1 MNVIDLLWNTIWILG
16 TIVGS
21 SAMILLLIGV
31 AKWLLRPA
39 PAWEPEE
46 DDDAPGTDI
55 PGTFEPSEDLP
66 DPAIDLNVQAEEG
79 GAVPPDVRVP
89 GPKER
94 TRRLLST
101 SDRFHADL
109 LSSVLR
115 DAGIWSFVHGNADA
129 VGATGVPATGL
140 YVAENDLERAGQLLA
155 NAESLARQRRSERE
169 QVFDCPACGYDVR
182 ATPDRCPECGL
193 ALVNRLEVPDE

>member
-1 MNVIDLLWNTIWILG
+1 MTPLDAVWTFIWL
-16 TIVGS
+16 VGAVLS
-21 SAMILLLIGV
+21 SGAGILLFV
-31 AKWLLRPA
+31 AVVKWLLVRPTASDLDDVPPAIEAEAVIA
-39 PAWEPEE
+39 PE
-46 DDDAPGTDI
+46 APLDYRDGAA
-55 PGTFEPSEDLP
+55 PFEPATDPDVFEGDPELP
-66 DPAIDLNVQAEEG
+66 
-79 GAVPPDVRVP
+79 PPDVRVP

-115 DAGIWSFVHGNADA
+115 DRGIWSLVHCNAAA

-140 YVAENDLERAGQLLA
+140 YVAENDLERAQQLLEE
-155 NAESLARQRRSERE
+155 AEATARQRRSERE
-169 QVFDCPACGYDVR
+169 QVFSCPGCGYDVR

-193 ALVNRLEVPDE
+193 AL